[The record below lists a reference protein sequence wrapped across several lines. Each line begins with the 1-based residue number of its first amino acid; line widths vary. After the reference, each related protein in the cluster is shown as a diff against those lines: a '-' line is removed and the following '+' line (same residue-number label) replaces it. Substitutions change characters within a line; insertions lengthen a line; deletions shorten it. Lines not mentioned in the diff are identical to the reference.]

1 MINRSD
7 LLKDLQREL
16 PKIEKDILEYSEYKE
31 GLAEHLQEEYEKAQA
46 AGRTAEHFVAWREA
60 QITQAAVAWLLTC
73 VFVRFLEDN
82 NLLVEPML
90 SGPANSNQN
99 GKETKP
105 LQYAKERMVAFFNE
119 NPTLEERDY
128 LLDLFAELERFPVI
142 AELLDHRHNPLWQ
155 IPVSSDGAKGLID
168 FFQKIDASSGEVI
181 HDFTDADWDTRF
193 LGDLYQDLSESVR
206 KRYALLQTPEFVESF
221 ILDYTLEKAKDTFGL
236 PGLRLIDPTC
246 GSGHFLL
253 STFERMFDAW
263 QKREPGTNTRELAQR
278 ALDVVHGVDINPYA
292 IAICRFRLFIA
303 AMKAAGSHKVK
314 DAPDFYFNL
323 ACGDSLLH
331 GCRFEW
337 QGQGLQ
343 SDLIDE
349 DPIKHV
355 LEVEDKEKLLKIL
368 GQQYHAVV
376 GNPPYITV
384 SDRAVSEAYRHK
396 YFSCHMKYSLSVP
409 FMERFFELAIDKEDG
424 VAGYVGQITSNSF
437 MKREFGKKIVEKY
450 LPSKDITHIVDSS
463 GADIPGHGTPT
474 VVIFG
479 RNSKPVKE
487 EIRTVLSA
495 FSVKKTDGN
504 GPCAAWDSIVDS
516 IDRPGFEN
524 KYISVEDR
532 DRGLFNVHPWS
543 LTGGDATG
551 LASLIELNTKV
562 RLSQCVESIGITCF
576 TLEDDVYLIPKMK
589 LSSSFLELSDV
600 KAMAQGDGVRSW
612 SQKYEN
618 YVVFPYSERFTPLK
632 MTGKFRLY
640 RYLWQFRSNLSNS
653 KMFGSKTKVE
663 SGLDWFEFG
672 RLTSSKLINP
682 LSITFP
688 FVATH
693 NHFFLNK
700 GGAVFNRTSPVI
712 KLSSE
717 KIEGDYLSLLGY
729 LNSSVAGFWGRQ
741 VLFPKGGFSEG
752 KWEERLEWDATKLQ
766 RFPIPNALENV
777 ANESVRLLAGH
788 SQVENL
794 AKKIDSLAQELSSHL
809 PSNVLVS
816 LEGNNVKQ
824 ALEGAQTKANNVRA
838 KMVALQEELDW
849 LCYQA
854 YGLLS
859 EALVYEGELPA
870 VQVGERAFEIK
881 LAQELAENGGS
892 NAWFT
897 RHDATQTTEFPA
909 EWPEAYKTLIENR
922 LTVME
927 TERFIKLIEKPEF
940 KRRWM
945 SLEWEK
951 QEQEAL
957 KNWLLAFLE
966 KASFD
971 ELQPGLITCAQLADS
986 INKNEVAKAVAQIYT
1001 GNELFESQ
1009 SLVEKLIADD
1019 NLPQMA
1025 NGRLKS
1031 AALKKFYAWQ
1041 ETWDKQRQE
1050 DAIDA
1055 EFGVDQPLSGE
1066 DAANDEKV
1074 AAYEVAK
1081 AKAAAKKAEL
1091 VGDIPIPPKYAAGD
1105 FRKPSYWPLRGKLDV
1120 PKERFFSLPGC
1131 EKDGDSTLV
1140 IGWAGMNHLQRATAI
1155 ATWYLDRKE
1164 TDGWEA
1170 EKLKPMLV
1178 ALDELIPWL
1187 KQWHNE
1193 IDPEF
1198 GERMGDYYE
1207 GFLLEEM
1214 RTLDVTKDDLLA
1226 WEPPAAP
1233 KKKVA
1238 KKKTTAKKS
1247 TAKKIKP
1254 KSESAEIND
1263 TDTSKEQG

>member
-16 PKIEKDILEYSEYKE
+16 PKIEQDILEYSDYKE
-31 GLAEHLQEEYEKAQA
+31 GLAEHLQDEYEKVQA

-90 SGPANSNQN
+90 SGPASSNQN

-105 LQYAKERMVAFFNE
+105 LQHAKERMVAFFNE

-142 AELLDHRHNPLWQ
+142 TELLDHRHNPLWQ
-155 IPVSSDGAKGLID
+155 IPVSSDGAKALID
-168 FFQKIDASSGEVI
+168 FFQKIDADTGEII
-181 HDFTDADWDTRF
+181 HDFTDENWDTRF

-253 STFERMFDAW
+253 TTFERMFDAW
-263 QKREPGTNTRELAQR
+263 QKREPATNTRELAQR

-314 DAPDFYFNL
+314 DAPDFHFNL

-331 GCRFEW
+331 GRRFEW
-337 QGQGLQ
+337 QGQGQ
-343 SDLIDE
+343 QTDLVDE

-355 LEVEDKEKLLKIL
+355 LEVEDRDKLLKIL
-368 GQQYHAVV
+368 GQRYHAVV

-384 SDRAVSEAYRHK
+384 KDKALRDAYKQK
-396 YFSCHMKYSLSVP
+396 YLTCFREYSLSVP
-409 FMERFFELAIDKEDG
+409 FAERFFDLTVDASDTLH
-424 VAGYVGQITSNSF
+424 AGYLGMITANSF
-437 MKREFGKKIVEKY
+437 MKREFGKPLVEKY
-450 LPSKDITHIVDSS
+450 LPEKDVTHIVDTS
-463 GADIPGHGTPT
+463 GALIPGHGTPT
-474 VVIFG
+474 VIIFA
-479 RNSKPVKE
+479 RNQRPKAE
-487 EIRTVLSA
+487 ELKTVLGVKSEPSSA
-495 FSVKKTDGN
+495 IDAKDGKV
-504 GPCAAWDSIVDS
+504 WKSIVNN
-516 IDRPGFEN
+516 IETTGFEN
-524 KYISVEDR
+524 DFISIDMRHR
-532 DRGLFNVHPWS
+532 DHYKAHPWS
-543 LTGGDATG
+543 LMGGA
-551 LASLIELNTKV
+551 ASDLQLLLD
-562 RLSQCVESIGITCF
+562 RRQGAMS
-576 TLEDDVYLIPKMK
+576 
-589 LSSSFLELSDV
+589 LSDLGSDLGYL
-600 KAMAQGDGVRSW
+600 AITGDDDTFVLNQRCAIRNNIHRFTRDYAIGEDVRNWTINSDRRLI
-612 SQKYEN
+612 
-618 YVVFPYSERFTPLK
+618 FPYDTNNKRTIKEIHLVK
-632 MTGKFRLY
+632 K
-640 RYLWQFRSNLSNS
+640 YLWKWKTNLRARKLFSVLVEEKGILWYELRELYS
-653 KMFGSKTKVE
+653 KR
-663 SGLDWFEFG
+663 LDKKPAIVVAE
-672 RLTSSKLINP
+672 
-682 LSITFP
+682 
-688 FVATH
+688 VATH
-693 NHFFLNK
+693 NHFSLDK
-700 GGAVFNRTSPVI
+700 GNTLFKQTAPVI
-712 KLSSE
+712 KLPSQA
-717 KIEGDYLSLLGY
+717 KKKDFSLLIGF
-729 LNSSVAGFWGRQ
+729 LNSSVSSFWGRQ
-741 VLFPKGGFSEG
+741 MFFPKGGFSEG
-752 KWEERLEWDATKLQ
+752 KWEERLQLDTTKLS
-766 RFPIPNALENV
+766 RFPMPKSIKKLKEGS
-777 ANESVRLLAGH
+777 ERLLSDY
-788 SQVENL
+788 SQVETL
-794 AKKIDSLAQELSSHL
+794 SESIDALAQELSMSL
-809 PSNVLVS
+809 PASALEKF
-816 LEGNNVKQ
+816 EGNDVEL
-824 ALEGAQTKANNVRA
+824 ALEDAQNHANDMRN
-838 KMVALQEELDW
+838 KMVSLQEELDW

-854 YGLLS
+854 YGLLD
-859 EALVYEGELPA
+859 ETLVYEGTLPA
-870 VQVGERAFEIK
+870 IQVGERAFEIK
-881 LAQELAENGGS
+881 LARELANNGGS

-897 RHDATQTTEFPA
+897 RHDAIQTTEIPA
-909 EWPEAYKTLIENR
+909 EWPDTYKALIEKR
-922 LTVME
+922 LAVME
-927 TERFIKLIEKPEF
+927 SERFIKLIEKPEF

-971 ELQPGLITCAQLADS
+971 EQQPGLLTCAQLADS
-986 INKNEVAKAVAQIYT
+986 INKNEVAKAVAQRYT

-1009 SLVEKLIADD
+1009 PLVEKLVADD

-1025 NGRLKS
+1025 NGRLKP

-1055 EFGVDQPLSGE
+1055 EFGIDKPLSEE

-1074 AAYEVAK
+1074 AAYEAAK
-1081 AKAAAKKAEL
+1081 AKATAKKAEL

-1105 FRKPSYWPLRGKLDV
+1105 FRKPSYWSLRGKLDV

-1187 KQWHNE
+1187 KQWHND

-1214 RTLDVTKDDLLA
+1214 RMLDVTKDDLLA

-1238 KKKTTAKKS
+1238 KKKTTAKK
-1247 TAKKIKP
+1247 AKP
-1254 KSESAEIND
+1254 KRASAEVND
-1263 TDTSKEQG
+1263 TNTSKEQG